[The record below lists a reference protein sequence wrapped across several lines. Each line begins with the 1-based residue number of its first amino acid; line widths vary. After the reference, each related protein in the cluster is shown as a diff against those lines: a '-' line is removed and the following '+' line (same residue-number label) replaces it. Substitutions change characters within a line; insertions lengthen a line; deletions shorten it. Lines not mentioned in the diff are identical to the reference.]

1 MKKIIALLLA
11 CMMLVACTACAAKT
25 EPAAPAQDAS
35 SEPAAAE
42 TAAAETPAAEETEA
56 ASEEAAQTAADSD
69 VAYVQANGK
78 LVVGITDFAPM
89 DYQDENG
96 EWIGFD
102 ADMAKAFAK
111 SLGVEAEFVEIDW
124 DNKIMELGAKTID
137 CVWNGMTLTDEVT
150 SAMSCS
156 NAYCNNSQ
164 VVVVP
169 ADKAADF
176 QSVDACSALNFAV
189 ESGSAGKAEVGKL
202 GYSFTEVKDQATAL
216 MEVAAGTAD
225 AAVIDSL
232 MAGAMVGEGTGYD
245 SLTYTV
251 SLNAEEGEQYGVGFR
266 QGSDLA
272 QALNDFFAAS
282 YADGSMVECA
292 ETYGIQAA
300 LIAR

>member
-1 MKKIIALLLA
+1 MKKWIAMLLA
-11 CMMLVACTACAAKT
+11 ALMVFSMAACAAKN
-25 EPAAPAQDAS
+25 EPAADQTNDQTAADTQT
-35 SEPAAAE
+35 SEPAEDTASGEDAA
-42 TAAAETPAAEETEA
+42 PAAD
-56 ASEEAAQTAADSD
+56 QTAADSD
-69 VAYVQANGK
+69 MAYVQSKGT

-89 DYQDENG
+89 DYQNESG

-102 ADMAKAFAK
+102 ADMAKAFAE
-111 SLGVEAEFVEIDW
+111 SLGVSVEFVEIDW
-124 DNKIMELGAKTID
+124 YNKLLELGSKSID

-164 VVVVP
+164 VVIVP
-169 ADKAADF
+169 ADKAADYAD
-176 QSVDACSALNFAV
+176 VEACKALSFAV
-189 ESGSAGKAEVGKL
+189 EAGSAGMAEVEKL
-202 GYSFTEVKDQATAL
+202 GASFTEVKDQATAL
-216 MEVAAGTAD
+216 MEVAAGTSD

-232 MAGAMVGEGTGYD
+232 MAGAMVGEGTSYD

-272 QALNDFFAAS
+272 AALNDFFAAA
-282 YADGSMVECA
+282 YADGSMQTCA

-300 LIAR
+300 LIAQ

>member
-25 EPAAPAQDAS
+25 ESAEETTASAETAAPA
-35 SEPAAAE
+35 EEAAAE
-42 TAAAETPAAEETEA
+42 T
-56 ASEEAAQTAADSD
+56 EEASAEQAAADSD
-69 VAYVQANGK
+69 IAYVKANGK

-89 DYQDENG
+89 DYQNDAG

-102 ADMAKAFAK
+102 ADMAKAFAA

-137 CVWNGMTLTDEVT
+137 CVWNGMTLTDEVL

-169 ADKAADF
+169 ADKAADY
-176 QSVDACSALNFAV
+176 QSVEACSGLNFAV
-189 ESGSAGKAEVGKL
+189 ESGSAGKAEVEKL

-266 QGSDLA
+266 KGSDLA
-272 QALNDFFAAS
+272 DALNDFFKTA

-300 LIAR
+300 LIAQ